1 MLLTLHLY
9 DLTIIDDEWGEN
21 HNDFY
26 VKLEAD
32 IGIRGHKSPIEVF
45 SIYVTS
51 PYRLSSMLKDQEI
64 ETGRGL
70 FIMNDFN
77 IKAVEDRFKKLLL
90 HCSRPS
96 WEECLL
102 AVSRY
107 AIAVC
112 ET

>member
-1 MLLTLHLY
+1 MLTLHLY

-32 IGIRGHKSPIEVF
+32 IGIKGHKSPIEVF
-45 SIYVTS
+45 SISVTS
-51 PYRLSSMLKDQEI
+51 PYRLSSLLKDQEI
-64 ETGRGL
+64 KTDRGL
-70 FIMNDFN
+70 FTMNDFN
-77 IKAVEDRFKKLLL
+77 TKAVEDRFKKLLL

-102 AVSRY
+102 AVGRY
-107 AIAVC
+107 AIEVC

>member
-1 MLLTLHLY
+1 
-9 DLTIIDDEWGEN
+9 
-21 HNDFY
+21 
-26 VKLEAD
+26 
-32 IGIRGHKSPIEVF
+32 
-45 SIYVTS
+45 
-51 PYRLSSMLKDQEI
+51 MLKDQEI

-102 AVSRY
+102 AVNRY